1 MSTTGFVR
9 ACILAAVALGG
20 TWASV
25 WPSAAV
31 AAPMPATRF
40 PHEQSAFTPD
50 PAARYGRLANGFTY
64 IIQKNA
70 NPAGTA
76 QIYLR
81 IGAGSMMETDRQR
94 GLAHF
99 IEHMAFNGSTHI
111 PRGDLKK
118 ILERDGFTFGADANA
133 FTSEAQTVYTLSSP
147 KNDAE
152 TIDSALFILRDI
164 AGDVTL
170 DPKAIDE
177 ERGVILS
184 EERLRDTAGRNLSLA
199 VNGQLYSGTLYADR
213 DNVIGSTDTIQTV
226 SQAELAAFYHTWY
239 RPDLATLIV
248 VGDVDPAA
256 IEAQIKARFATWTA
270 ATPAPEEPD
279 WGTHKPGGLRT
290 FRYARAGIG
299 SGMALSWFTPG
310 DTPPDSIGREVAD
323 VQETVLINLLNRRFQ
338 TLARD
343 PDTSLVD
350 AQLGRGQ
357 AYKTGLTVSLAIDP
371 KPGKSRQAFAEAY
384 GAFRAFLDQGVT
396 ADEVARIQAEI
407 AASRR
412 ALIDRF
418 ASRTNAEIANG
429 LLGAFSS
436 GEVEQGLDGELKVID
451 AMQAALTKAD
461 LDARLK
467 TMFTGDGPLLSYWGE
482 SFADFNETAM
492 RTDYLAMNAR
502 PADIY
507 KAPVIKAWPYADFGA
522 PVAPASHTLDKDF
535 AFSRYVFPNGVVLNV
550 KPTKLQAQQVLVEVD
565 FPGGILSLDPAA
577 HRPII
582 FAQSRFL
589 IDGGTGKL
597 TAEEMRDAL
606 VGKRYG
612 ALYALLDNRA
622 VLAGQTITS
631 DLDTQLQV
639 LMAYATD
646 PGLRPE
652 PFNAFKALEPAT
664 LNGSRADAGFV
675 LGEYFANIM
684 LSADPRY
691 DLTGLER
698 VSGVKF
704 DDVSKVYTDSLQNTP
719 ITITIVG
726 DVDEKTAVADIGK
739 TFATLPKRPDETRRF
754 PGADHLAFP
763 PRQHDFTLV
772 HTGRTDQN
780 VSELLWPTTDFYS
793 DTRLGRGLEILSGIM
808 QNRLFD
814 ELRKAGAD
822 YSPSTSSY
830 QDDDYPGY
838 GYIVARA
845 TVKPGGDGDFRSTL
859 ARIAADLKTRPVDA
873 DELARAVNPILEQVA
888 NAPKSNAY
896 WATII
901 PNLSLHPDARRARLD
916 QVAEYNSITAADIM
930 ALAKTYLKDDASIH
944 IEVVPIG
951 SSLPELEK

>member
-1 MSTTGFVR
+1 MSTTGIVR
-9 ACILAAVALGG
+9 ACILAI
-20 TWASV
+20 
-25 WPSAAV
+25 V
-31 AAPMPATRF
+31 AAASAWHGAAIAGPMPATRF
-40 PHEQSAFTPD
+40 PHEQSAFKPD
-50 PAARYGRLANGFTY
+50 PAAHYGRLANGFTY

-133 FTSEAQTVYTLSSP
+133 FTTETQTVYTLSTP
-147 KNDAE
+147 KTDAE
-152 TIDSALFILRDI
+152 TVGNALFILRDI

-170 DPKAIDE
+170 DPAAVDE

-184 EERLRDTAGRNLSLA
+184 EERTRDTAGRTLSLA
-199 VNGQLYSGTLYADR
+199 VNGQLYSGMLYADR
-213 DNVIGSTDTIQTV
+213 DNVMGSTDTIKTV
-226 SQAELAAFYHTWY
+226 SQAELATFYHTWY

-248 VGDVDPAA
+248 VGDIDPAA
-256 IEAQIKARFATWTA
+256 IEAQIKTRFGNWAA
-270 ATPAPEEPD
+270 ATPVPQEPD

-290 FRYARAGIG
+290 FRYAHDGIG

-310 DTPPDSIGREVAD
+310 DTQPDSIDREVAD
-323 VQETVLINLLNRRFQ
+323 VQETILSNLLNRRFQ
-338 TLARD
+338 TLSHD
-343 PDTSLVD
+343 PNSNLVS
-350 AQLGRGQ
+350 AQLGHGEV
-357 AYKTGLTVSLAIDP
+357 YKTGATVSLVIDP
-371 KPGKSRQAFAEAY
+371 KPAQSRQAFAEAY
-384 GAFRAFLDQGVT
+384 GAFRSFLDQGVT
-396 ADEVARIQAEI
+396 QDEVTRVQADV

-418 ASRTNAEIANG
+418 ASRSNTEIANA
-429 LLGAFSS
+429 LLGAF
-436 GEVEQGLDGELKVID
+436 GNGDVEQGLDGELKIYD
-451 AMQAALTKAD
+451 ALQAALTKAD
-461 LDARLK
+461 FDARLK

-482 SFADFNETAM
+482 SFGDFDEHAM
-492 RTDYLAMNAR
+492 QTDYLAMNGR
-502 PADIY
+502 PADVY
-507 KAPVIKAWPYADFGA
+507 KAPAVKAWPYTDFGPA
-522 PVAPASHTLDKDF
+522 AVPVKHTLDKDF

-550 KPTKLQAQQVLVEVD
+550 KPTKLSAQQVLVDVD
-565 FPGGILSLDPAA
+565 FPGGILSFDPVV

-698 VSGVKF
+698 VSGVQF

-726 DVDEKTAVADIGK
+726 DVDEAAAVAAIGK
-739 TFATLPKRPDETRRF
+739 TFATLPKRPEEGRRF

-763 PRQHDFTLV
+763 PHQHDFTLV

-793 DTRLGRGLEILSGIM
+793 DTRQGRGLEVLSHIVE
-808 QNRLFD
+808 NRLFD

-822 YSPSTSSY
+822 YTPAAASY
-830 QDDDYPGY
+830 QDEDYPGY
-838 GYIVARA
+838 GYVVARA
-845 TVKPGGDGDFRSTL
+845 TVKPGGDGAFRATL
-859 ARIAADLKTRPVDA
+859 ARIATDLKTKPVDR
-873 DELARAVNPILEQVA
+873 DELARAVNPILEQIA
-888 NAPKSNAY
+888 NAPKQNVY
-896 WATII
+896 WMTLI
-901 PNLSLHPDARRARLD
+901 PTLSLYPDARQARLS
-916 QVAEYNSITAADIM
+916 QADAYRSVTPEDVM
-930 ALAKTYLKDDASIH
+930 ALAKTYLKDDTAIH

-951 SSLPELEK
+951 SSMPEFEQ

>member
-1 MSTTGFVR
+1 MSTIGIVR
-9 ACILAAVALGG
+9 ASILAAMAVAGAWHG
-20 TWASV
+20 
-25 WPSAAV
+25 AAT

-40 PHEQSAFTPD
+40 PQEQSAFKPD
-50 PAARYGRLANGFTY
+50 PAAHYGRLANGFTY

-133 FTSEAQTVYTLSSP
+133 FTTETQTVYTLSSP

-152 TIDSALFILRDI
+152 TVGNALFILRDI

-170 DPKAIDE
+170 DPKAVDE

-184 EERLRDTAGRNLSLA
+184 EERARDTAGRNLSLA
-199 VNGQLYSGTLYADR
+199 VNAQLYSGTLYASR
-213 DNVIGSTDTIQTV
+213 DNVIGSTDTIQNV

-248 VGDVDPAA
+248 VGDIDPAA
-256 IEAQIKARFATWTA
+256 IETEIKARFGTWAA
-270 ATPAPEEPD
+270 ATATPQEPD

-290 FRYARAGIG
+290 FRYAHPGIG

-310 DTPPDSIGREVAD
+310 ETPPDSIDREVAEI
-323 VQETVLINLLNRRFQ
+323 QETVLSNLLNRRFQ

-343 PDTSLVD
+343 PDSNLVS
-350 AQLGRGQ
+350 AQLGRGDV
-357 AYKTGLTVSLAIDP
+357 YKTGTAVSLDIDP

-384 GAFRAFLDQGVT
+384 GAFRSFLDQGVT
-396 ADEVARIQAEI
+396 QDEVTRIQADL
-407 AASRR
+407 AANRR
-412 ALIDRF
+412 ALVDRF
-418 ASRTNAEIANG
+418 ASRTNTEIANG
-429 LLGAFSS
+429 LLGAFNS

-482 SFADFNETAM
+482 SFADFDETAM
-492 RTDYLAMNAR
+492 QTDYLAMNAR
-502 PADIY
+502 PADVY
-507 KAPVIKAWPYADFGA
+507 KAPLIKAWPYTDFGA
-522 PVAPASHTLDKDF
+522 PVVPVSHTVDKDF
-535 AFSRYVFPNGVVLNV
+535 AFSRYVFANGVVLNV
-550 KPTKLQAQQVLVEVD
+550 KPTKLSAQQVLVEVD

-577 HRPII
+577 RRPVI

-589 IDGGTGKL
+589 IDSGTGKL

-622 VLAGQTITS
+622 VLAGQTITT

-646 PGLRPE
+646 PGLRPD

-704 DDVSKVYTDSLQNTP
+704 DDLGKLYTDSLQNTP

-726 DVDEKTAVADIGK
+726 DVDEMAAVTAIGK
-739 TFATLPKRPDETRRF
+739 TFGTLPKRPEETRRF
-754 PGADHLAFP
+754 PGADHLVFP

-793 DTRLGRGLEILSGIM
+793 DTRLGRGLQVLSQIM

-845 TVKPGGDGDFRSTL
+845 TVKPGGDGDFRAILS
-859 ARIAADLKTRPVDA
+859 RIAADLKTKPVDR
-873 DELARAVNPILEQVA
+873 DELARAVNPILEQIA
-888 NAPKSNAY
+888 NAPKQNAY
-896 WATII
+896 WATIL
-901 PNLSLHPDARRARLD
+901 PALTLYPDARRAQLS
-916 QVAEYNSITAADIM
+916 QVNEYRSVTAQDIM
-930 ALAKTYLKDDASIH
+930 ALAKTYLKDDTAVH

-951 SSLPELEK
+951 SSMPELEK